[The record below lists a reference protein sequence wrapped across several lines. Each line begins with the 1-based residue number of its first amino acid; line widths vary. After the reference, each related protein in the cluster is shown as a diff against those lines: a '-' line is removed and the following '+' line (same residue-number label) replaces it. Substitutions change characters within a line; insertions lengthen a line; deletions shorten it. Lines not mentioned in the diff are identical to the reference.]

1 MYKYIIKRIIM
12 MIPVIIG
19 VSFLVYFIISLTPGD
34 PVKMMLGEEASAE
47 SIREVREE
55 LGLDQPIIVQYAKYM
70 AKLLKGNMGVSYR
83 SKRPV
88 SGEIASRFPITLKL
102 TFWSIVIAIII
113 SIPLG
118 IISAT
123 RQYSLM
129 DSACSLAAL
138 IGAAVPNFWYGLM
151 LIIWFSL
158 GLGWFPSGGSE
169 GIKSMVLPAVT
180 LGTTAAAIITRMTRS
195 SMLEVVRQDYI
206 RTAKAKGVNRK
217 TVIRKHALRNALIPI
232 VTVVGLQF
240 GHLLGGAVLTETVF
254 SIPGMGR
261 LMVDSIKSKDTP
273 MVLGCIITLASVFS
287 LVNLSIDILYAF
299 IDPRIKSIYK

>member
-1 MYKYIIKRIIM
+1 MFKYILKRFLM
-12 MIPVIIG
+12 VIPVIIG

-34 PVKMMLGEEASAE
+34 PVKMMLGEEASEE
-47 SIREVREE
+47 SIQEVRDE
-55 LGLDQPIIVQYAKYM
+55 LGLDKPIIVQYFKYIS
-70 AKLLKGNMGVSYR
+70 KLVRGDLGVSYR

-88 SGEIASRFPITLKL
+88 LGEIVARFPITLKL
-102 TFWSIVIAIII
+102 TFWSMLVAIII
-113 SIPLG
+113 AVPLG

-123 RQYSLM
+123 KQYTLT
-129 DSACSLAAL
+129 DSICSVAAL

-158 GLGWFPSGGSE
+158 GLGWFPSGGYE
-169 GIKSMVLPAVT
+169 GIKSMVLPSIT

-206 RTAKAKGVNRK
+206 RTAKAKGVNK
-217 TVIRKHALRNALIPI
+217 KVVIRKHALRNALIPI

-240 GHLLGGAVLTETVF
+240 GHMLGGMVLTETVF

-273 MVLGCIITLASVFS
+273 MVLGCIITLATVFS
-287 LVNLSIDILYAF
+287 LVNLCIDILYAF
-299 IDPRIKSIYK
+299 IDPRIKSVYK

>member
-1 MYKYIIKRIIM
+1 MFKYILKRFLM
-12 MIPVIIG
+12 VIPVIIG

-34 PVKMMLGEEASAE
+34 PVKMMLGEEASEE
-47 SIREVREE
+47 SIQEVRDE
-55 LGLDQPIIVQYAKYM
+55 LGLDKPIIVQYFKYIS
-70 AKLLKGNMGVSYR
+70 KLVRGDLGVSYR

-88 SGEIASRFPITLKL
+88 LGEIVARFPITLKL
-102 TFWSIVIAIII
+102 TFWSMLVAIII
-113 SIPLG
+113 AVPLG

-123 RQYSLM
+123 KQYTLT
-129 DSACSLAAL
+129 DSICSVAAL

-151 LIIWFSL
+151 LIIWFSS

-169 GIKSMVLPAVT
+169 GIKSMVLPSIT

-206 RTAKAKGVNRK
+206 RTAKAKGVNK
-217 TVIRKHALRNALIPI
+217 KVVIRKHALRNALIPI

-240 GHLLGGAVLTETVF
+240 GHMLGGMVLTETVF

-273 MVLGCIITLASVFS
+273 MVLGCIITLATVFS
-287 LVNLSIDILYAF
+287 LVNLCIDILYAF
-299 IDPRIKSIYK
+299 IDPRIKSVYK

>member
-1 MYKYIIKRIIM
+1 MYKYILKRFLM
-12 MIPVIIG
+12 VIPVIIG

-34 PVKMMLGEEASAE
+34 PVKMMLGEEASQE
-47 SIREVREE
+47 SIQEVRDE
-55 LGLDQPIIVQYAKYM
+55 LGLDKPIIVQYVKYIS
-70 AKLLKGNMGVSYR
+70 KVVRGDLGISYR

-88 SGEIASRFPITLKL
+88 FGEIIARFPTTLKL
-102 TFWSIVIAIII
+102 TFWSMLIAIII
-113 SIPLG
+113 ALPLG

-123 RQYSLM
+123 KQYTLT
-129 DSACSLAAL
+129 DSICSVAAL
-138 IGAAVPNFWYGLM
+138 IGAAVPNFWFGLM

-169 GIKSMVLPAVT
+169 GIKSMVLPSFT

-206 RTAKAKGVNRK
+206 RTAKAKGVNKK

-240 GHLLGGAVLTETVF
+240 GHMLGGMVLTETVF

-273 MVLGCIITLASVFS
+273 MVLGCIITLATVFS
-287 LVNLSIDILYAF
+287 LVNLCIDILYAF
-299 IDPRIKSIYK
+299 IDPRIKSVYK

>member
-1 MYKYIIKRIIM
+1 MFKYILKRFLM
-12 MIPVIIG
+12 VIPVIIG

-34 PVKMMLGEEASAE
+34 PVKMMLGEEASEE
-47 SIREVREE
+47 SIQEVRDE
-55 LGLDQPIIVQYAKYM
+55 LGLDKPIIVQYFKYIS
-70 AKLLKGNMGVSYR
+70 KLVRGDLGVSYR

-88 SGEIASRFPITLKL
+88 LGEIVARFPITLKL
-102 TFWSIVIAIII
+102 TFWSMLVAIII
-113 SIPLG
+113 AVPLG

-123 RQYSLM
+123 KQYTLT
-129 DSACSLAAL
+129 DSVCSVAAL

-158 GLGWFPSGGSE
+158 GLGWFPSGGYE
-169 GIKSMVLPAVT
+169 GIKSMVLPSIT

-206 RTAKAKGVNRK
+206 RTAKAKGVNK
-217 TVIRKHALRNALIPI
+217 KVVIRKHALRNALIPI

-240 GHLLGGAVLTETVF
+240 GHMLGGMVLTETVF

-273 MVLGCIITLASVFS
+273 MVLGCIITLATVFS
-287 LVNLSIDILYAF
+287 LVNLCIDILYAF
-299 IDPRIKSIYK
+299 IDPRIKSVYK